1 MKRAV
6 SIVLLLAMLAGLVA
20 CGAGTEN
27 PSGAVSD
34 TQGTVTDAPVS
45 GTEGEPAKEPTVAD
59 ILPKLDFDGAT
70 VSIAMDN
77 VAGDYAPSDEIVGS
91 TINEALIDRT
101 RAVEEQYNVT
111 LEYFVHSFEPREK
124 YVMWATTGDDTY
136 KLYTSRTRYM
146 GEYIT
151 NNVARSW
158 SDYPEIIDFEA
169 DWFDTYAI
177 NTFSIGDTVK
187 QLYGDA
193 NESGIRFAWIWLF
206 NKELAEQYHFPDLY
220 ALVDEGTWTM
230 DRLLELSETVYTD
243 VNGNGEEDMNDV
255 YGYVTDRDA
264 SFDSWGPT
272 IGLSPVVKDD
282 KNYPVVVEGI
292 PERVVNGFEKI
303 YELVYLNAGCYVFK
317 GGSFMQLEE
326 MFVKNKAV
334 FTNTLIKALEVD
346 LVRDMVDFGVL
357 PTPKMTE
364 DQDQYY
370 THTDCCF
377 SCLLLPS
384 AISEEEALCSV
395 YAANALNAFSR
406 EMVVPVYY
414 EMVLKTRL
422 TRDRESTRM
431 MDLVLEGR
439 RYGFEYFAESD
450 FPITHVTI
458 LRNAL
463 HDGKAPS
470 VSTYTRRL
478 ENCKK
483 WVANFLENW
492 EEMLDIEQ
500 WNKK

>member
-6 SIVLLLAMLAGLVA
+6 SIVLLLAMLTGLAA
-20 CGAGTEN
+20 CGAGTED
-27 PSGAVSD
+27 PSGAASD
-34 TQGTVTDAPVS
+34 FQGSVTDAPVS
-45 GTEGEPAKEPTVAD
+45 GTEGEPAKEPTMAD

-70 VSIAMDN
+70 VSIAMDYWG
-77 VAGDYAPSDEIVGS
+77 GDYTPSDELTGSAVNDAIV
-91 TINEALIDRT
+91 DRT
-101 RAVEEQYNVT
+101 LAVEELYNVD
-111 LEYFVHSFEPREK
+111 LEYYVHKDEPREM
-124 YVMWATTGDDTY
+124 YVMWAETGDDTY

-169 DWFDTYAI
+169 DWFDVYAI
-177 NTFSIGDTVK
+177 DTFSVGDTVK
-187 QLYGDA
+187 MLYGDA
-193 NESGIRFAWIWLF
+193 NESGIRYAWIWLF

-220 ALVDEGTWTM
+220 QAVDDGKWTM
-230 DRLLELSETVYTD
+230 DYVLELTESVYTD

-282 KNYPVVVEGI
+282 KNYPVVVESI

-303 YELVYLNAGCYVFK
+303 YELVYLNDGCYVLTT
-317 GGSFMQLEE
+317 GSFTQMGE
-326 MFVKNKAV
+326 MFVKNKTV
-334 FTNTLIKALEVD
+334 FTNTLIKDLED
-346 LVRDMVDFGVL
+346 NQVREMVDFGVL
-357 PTPKMTE
+357 PTPKLTE
-364 DQDQYY
+364 DQETYY
-370 THTDCCF
+370 THTDCLF
-377 SCLLLPS
+377 SCMLLPS

-395 YAANALNAFSR
+395 YVANALNAFSH
-406 EMVVPVYY
+406 EIVVPVYY

-422 TRDRESTRM
+422 TRDKESTRM

-450 FPITHVTI
+450 FPISHKTI
-458 LRNAL
+458 LRDSL